1 MSPVVKQTRTQAVT
15 SSAVEERLLPEQRIL
30 IVDNEQSVTS
40 MIADALETL
49 GYLVKVAISGH
60 DAIAIVRS
68 ERFDLVLVS
77 DMLPDLDAPELV
89 QRARAVDPD
98 TSAIIMTEGHNA
110 GIESERIAIGSGLV
124 LPKPFGKQ
132 ELEAIVSQAL
142 QKHDITG
149 EGLRLKTLM
158 PLFEVSSALMSEV
171 KLDRL
176 FSLIVDIVKRETK
189 ADRVSLMLLDES
201 SQELAIKAAVGLPA
215 EIVKTARSA
224 LGQGIAGSVAQSG
237 EAILL
242 NGPVEQAG
250 QDKEQAIASALCV
263 PLKVKGKVIGVLNS
277 SNITVEGSFT
287 KSHLDMM
294 TILAGQAAIA
304 IENARLFE
312 EVEAKQATL
321 EQLLGELLRA
331 QEEER
336 ERISTEIH
344 DSVAQL
350 MVSASYHTQSSS
362 ALLSQSKFDQA
373 RDEADRATKIIGTCV
388 KELRG
393 IVTDLY
399 PPALSELGLLGALQE
414 NVEYFRRETG
424 VASRVL
430 STTLPQQLSPV
441 QEMVIYRVVQEALN
455 NVRKHAQATDA
466 EISLD
471 ANAGEITVQIR
482 DNGKGFDV
490 AGMRGTRQQSG
501 RVGLLTMR
509 SRAQMLGGNLKIEAR
524 AGGGT
529 TVTLTIPRSTPDN
542 LSRDSQPSVKGGI
555 G

>member
-1 MSPVVKQTRTQAVT
+1 MSPEVERMCARATTPSQA
-15 SSAVEERLLPEQRIL
+15 EERLLPEERIL
-30 IVDNEQSVTS
+30 IVDNDRSVLG
-40 MIADALETL
+40 MAADTLRAL
-49 GYLVKVAISGH
+49 GYLVVAVESGR
-60 DAIAIVRS
+60 DAMSIVGR
-68 ERFDLVLVS
+68 ERFDLV
-77 DMLPDLDAPELV
+77 MAGEALPDIDAAALI
-89 QRARAVDPD
+89 QRSRGVNPD
-98 TSAIIMTEGHNA
+98 TSAIIMTKRQNA
-110 GIESERIAIGSGLV
+110 GIGFELTSVGSRLI
-124 LPKPFGKQ
+124 LAKPFDEVDLK
-132 ELEAIVSQAL
+132 ATVSQAL
-142 QKHDITG
+142 DKRDVST
-149 EGLRLKTLM
+149 EGLRLRTLM

-176 FSLIVDIVKRETK
+176 FDLIVDIVKRETN
-189 ADRVSLMLLDES
+189 ADRVSLMLLDDS
-201 SQELAIKAAVGLPA
+201 SQQLAIEAAVGLP
-215 EIVKTARSA
+215 EKIVGSATAA
-224 LGQGIAGSVAQSG
+224 MGQGIAGSVAQSG
-237 EAILL
+237 EALLL
-242 NGPVEQAG
+242 NGSVKHAWEEEGEPITS
-250 QDKEQAIASALCV
+250 AICV
-263 PLKVKGKVIGVLNS
+263 PLKVKGRVIGVLNS
-277 SNITVEGSFT
+277 SNVIREGSFT
-287 KSHLDMM
+287 KSDLDMM

-312 EVEAKQATL
+312 EVDAKQATL

-336 ERISTEIH
+336 QRISTEIH

-362 ALLSQSKFDQA
+362 ALLGQSKFDQA
-373 RDEADRATKIIGTCV
+373 RDEADFATKIIGRCV

-393 IVTDLY
+393 IVTELY

-424 VASRVL
+424 VACQVL
-430 STTLPQQLSPV
+430 STTLPQQLSSV

-455 NVRKHAQATDA
+455 NVRKHAQATEA
-466 EISLD
+466 QISLD
-471 ANAGEITVQIR
+471 TDANEITVEVW

-490 AGMRGTRQQSG
+490 AGTRGAKSQSG

-524 AGGGT
+524 PEGGT
-529 TVTLTIPRSTPDN
+529 RVILTIPRSSPDN